1 MGAPPPDHEN
11 TMTLTLTQIDHG
23 DLCHGWSW
31 TVADEDALAEQV
43 ARITLGQYRH
53 VARILAGANVAGPVT
68 SAEQAQAAIVQL
80 TVPMGKD
87 PWDRDGWIF
96 QAISWIA
103 ALNGPTASVTRPP
116 HIRKSDKGFDG
127 MQLQLSD
134 DGHSVTAVVVFEDK
148 ATDNA
153 RDTIR
158 EDVWTGIVKL
168 ENGERLNELTHEVSA
183 LLDVRAVSDTMF
195 DVDAAIAGVLWN
207 QARRYRV
214 SITVGDTHNSVVRR
228 KALFS
233 GYDDSAPGAVERR
246 RAETFYVPALRTW
259 MAAFA
264 DRIIAKI
271 EELSGV

>member
-1 MGAPPPDHEN
+1 
-11 TMTLTLTQIDHG
+11 MTLTLTQIDHG

-31 TVADEDALAEQV
+31 TVVDEDALAEQV

-53 VARILAGANVAGPVT
+53 VAKILAGASVADPLTRAG
-68 SAEQAQAAIVQL
+68 QAQAAIAQL
-80 TVPMGKD
+80 TVPTGKD
-87 PWDRDGWIF
+87 PWDRDGWLF

-103 ALNGPTASVTRPP
+103 ALNGPTATITRPP

-127 MQLQLSD
+127 MQLQLSA
-134 DGHSVTAVVVFEDK
+134 DGHSLTAVVVFEDK

-158 EDVWTGIVKL
+158 DDVWTGIVQL

-183 LLDVRAVSDTMF
+183 LLEAKAAIDDSF
-195 DVDAAIAGVLWN
+195 NVDAAIADALWN

-214 SITVGDTHNSVVRR
+214 SITVGETHNSVGRR
-228 KALFS
+228 RALFS
-233 GYDDSAPGAVERR
+233 GYDEFAPGAVERR
-246 RAETFYVPALRTW
+246 RAETFYVADLRTW

-264 DRIIAKI
+264 DRVMAKI
-271 EELSGV
+271 KVLAGV